1 MFFFILFYQ
10 ESQYR
15 RQEGRDEARRTDL
28 NHFSYCFTKEINTG
42 GWKWRGKKHGEDL
55 DGFPYC
61 FIQEMNTGGR
71 RRTREELNG
80 FSYCCLRKSIQEAE
94 GGGGEG
100 G

>member
-1 MFFFILFYQ
+1 MFCFILFYQ

-71 RRTREELNG
+71 RTREDLNG